1 MELMIQCCLMNGY
14 CPYNISNDVLLSYII
29 MILMLII
36 VIDSI
41 RK

>member
-14 CPYNISNDVLLSYII
+14 CPYNTPIDIYLMSIAIMLLLF
-29 MILMLII
+29 ILIET
-36 VIDSI
+36 I